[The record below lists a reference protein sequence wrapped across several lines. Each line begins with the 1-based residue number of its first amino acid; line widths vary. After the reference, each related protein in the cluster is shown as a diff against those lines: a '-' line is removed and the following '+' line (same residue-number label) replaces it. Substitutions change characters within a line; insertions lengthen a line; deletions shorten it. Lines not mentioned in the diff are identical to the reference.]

1 MEAEA
6 DIADWFNKRRALG
19 PAKQKAAQWGVS
31 TSVLWNT
38 IVKVAYGR
46 LR

>member
-6 DIADWFNKRRALG
+6 DIADWFNKRRALA

-38 IVKVAYGR
+38 IVRVVYR
-46 LR
+46 RPR